1 MAKQPSKAKP
11 PQIGDNNLEGRAAPF
26 VTRIENLL
34 RDLAS
39 ERGSYMAKC
48 VPIHEDIREVY
59 GEAKENGIAV
69 KALKGLIKWR
79 SLEKKQA
86 AIGDDFADVD
96 EKAVFDHLVEALGPL
111 GFAAAVAAGYRDE
124 PDDGADDTDLR
135 PPFLQAND
143 DAVEER
149 PDAEALSHVGRGD
162 AAAE

>member
-1 MAKQPSKAKP
+1 MSNPAKQADAPSF
-11 PQIGDNNLEGRAAPF
+11 GDNTLEGRAAPF

-39 ERGSYMAKC
+39 ERGTYMAAC

-59 GEAKENGIAV
+59 GEAKEQGIAV

-86 AIGDDFADVD
+86 AIADDFADVD
-96 EKAVFDHLVEALGPL
+96 EKAVYDQLVEGLGPL

-124 PDDGADDTDLR
+124 AADDVDLR
-135 PPFLQAND
+135 PPFLKAND
-143 DAVEER
+143 AEPER
-149 PDAEALSHVGRGD
+149 PDAEALEQVGRG